1 MNGVLILHEILD
13 ETKRRKETGI
23 ILKLDF
29 EKAYSKVN
37 WDFLFSCL
45 QSRGFCGRWM
55 MWMHKVVKDGTIS
68 VNNINRL
75 IILLAFISKVLKV

>member
-1 MNGVLILHEILD
+1 
-13 ETKRRKETGI
+13 
-23 ILKLDF
+23 
-29 EKAYSKVN
+29 
-37 WDFLFSCL
+37 
-45 QSRGFCGRWM
+45 M